1 MLRGRGRRAAM
12 SVLVA
17 ALSGVLAVGCGRG
30 SSGGGATVDKKKPE
44 GYASS
49 GQLPEHLAADGTT
62 VVIGSAR
69 ADTVVRVYEDLR
81 CPVCGEFEEDGGAG
95 ALRKMTLD
103 GEVRTE
109 YTLASFLDDRLGGK
123 GSKKAANA
131 LRAALE
137 QGKFVEYHDLL
148 FQEQPEEAVDGY
160 TDAFLLRMASHVE
173 GLRGAEFDAAVKG
186 MKYRSFVTASEKA
199 FEADQAPGT
208 PAFAVNGTLLE
219 EDRSNLMFDP
229 KYVPLVVGTS
239 TLPE

>member
-1 MLRGRGRRAAM
+1 MLRGRGRRAAI

-17 ALSGVLAVGCGRG
+17 ALTGALAVGCGRG
-30 SSGGGATVDKKKPE
+30 SSGGDATDAKKPE
-44 GYASS
+44 RFASS

-62 VVIGSAR
+62 VVVGSSK
-69 ADTVVRVYEDLR
+69 ADTVVRLYEDLR
-81 CPVCGEFEEDGGAG
+81 CPVCRDFEEDGGAG
-95 ALRKMTLD
+95 ALRKMTLH

-137 QGKFVEYHDLL
+137 KGKFVEYHDLL

-160 TDAFLLRMASHVE
+160 TDAFLLRMASRVK
-173 GLRGAEFDAAVKG
+173 GLRGPEFDAAVKG

-199 FEADQAPGT
+199 FEADKASGT
-208 PAFAVNGTLLE
+208 PAFAVNGTLLK
-219 EDRSNLMFDP
+219 EDRRNLMFDP
-229 KYVPLVVGTS
+229 KYVPLAVRTS
-239 TLPE
+239 TLSE

>member
-1 MLRGRGRRAAM
+1 MLRGRGRRAAI

-17 ALSGVLAVGCGRG
+17 VLTGPLAVGCGRG
-30 SSGGGATVDKKKPE
+30 SSGGDATDAKKPE
-44 GYASS
+44 RFASS

-62 VVIGSAR
+62 VVVGSSK
-69 ADTVVRVYEDLR
+69 ADTVVRLYEDLR
-81 CPVCGEFEEDGGAG
+81 CPVCRDFEEDGGAG
-95 ALRKMTLD
+95 ALRNMTLH

-160 TDAFLLRMASHVE
+160 TDAFLLRMASRVK

-199 FEADQAPGT
+199 FEADKASGT
-208 PAFAVNGTLLE
+208 PAFAVNGTLLK
-219 EDRSNLMFDP
+219 EDRRNLMFDP
-229 KYVPLVVGTS
+229 KYVPLAVRTS
-239 TLPE
+239 TLSE

>member
-1 MLRGRGRRAAM
+1 MMRGRGRRAAR

-17 ALSGVLAVGCGRG
+17 ALGGVLAVGCGRG
-30 SSGGGATVDKKKPE
+30 SAGGDATDAKKPE
-44 GYASS
+44 RYASS

-62 VVIGSAR
+62 VVVGSSK
-69 ADTVVRVYEDLR
+69 ADTVVRLYEDLR
-81 CPVCGEFEEDGGAG
+81 CPVCREFEEDGGAG
-95 ALRKMTLD
+95 ALRKMTLA

-109 YTLASFLDDRLGGK
+109 FTLASFLDDRLGGM

-148 FQEQPEEAVDGY
+148 FREQPEESVDGY
-160 TDAFLLRMASHVE
+160 TDAFLLRMASRVK

-199 FEADQAPGT
+199 YEADKAPGT
-208 PAFAVNGTLLE
+208 PSFAVNGTLIR
-219 EDRSNLMFDP
+219 EDRRNLMFDP
-229 KYVPLVVGTS
+229 RYVPLAVRTS
-239 TLPE
+239 TLPQ

>member
-1 MLRGRGRRAAM
+1 MLRGRARRAAV

-17 ALSGVLAVGCGRG
+17 ALTGVLAAGCGRG
-30 SSGGGATVDKKKPE
+30 SSGGDGTSDKKPE
-44 GYASS
+44 RFANS

-62 VVIGSAR
+62 VVVGSSK
-69 ADTVVRVYEDLR
+69 ADTVVRLYEDLR
-81 CPVCGEFEEDGGAG
+81 CPVCRDFEEDGGAG
-95 ALRKMTLD
+95 ALRKMTLH
-103 GEVRTE
+103 GEVTTE

-160 TDAFLLRMASHVE
+160 TDAFLLRMASRVK

-199 FEADQAPGT
+199 FEADKASGT
-208 PAFAVNGTLLE
+208 PAFAVDGTLLKK
-219 EDRSNLMFDP
+219 DWWNLMFDAES
-229 KYVPLVVGTS
+229 VPLVVRMAVVS
-239 TLPE
+239 N

>member
-17 ALSGVLAVGCGRG
+17 ALTGAVAVGCGGG
-30 SSGGGATVDKKKPE
+30 SSGGDATVDEKPE
-44 GYASS
+44 RYASS
-49 GQLPEHLAADGTT
+49 GHLPEHLAADGTT
-62 VVIGSAR
+62 VVVGSSR

-95 ALRKMTLD
+95 ALRKMTLH

-137 QGKFVEYHDLL
+137 RGKFVEYHDLL
-148 FQEQPEEAVDGY
+148 FREQPEEAVDGY
-160 TDAFLLRMASHVE
+160 TDAFLLRMASRVK

-186 MKYRSFVTASEKA
+186 MKYRSFVTASQKA
-199 FEADQAPGT
+199 FEVDEAPGT
-208 PAFAVNGTLLE
+208 PAFAVNGTLLK
-219 EDRSNLMFDP
+219 EDRWNLMFDP
-229 KYVPLVVGTS
+229 DYVPLAVGTS
-239 TLPE
+239 TLPQ